1 MKKDEINRLFV
12 ANKPSFI
19 SSNHYLNKIKRK
31 YNTKKAGFSGTL
43 DPFANGTL
51 IIGLGKYTRLFQF
64 LAKAPKVYQAT
75 LFLGAVSN
83 TFDLEGITKIDTT
96 LKQDTNK
103 ITKIFEDLQGTIEYI
118 PPKYSAKKINGI
130 RAYTL
135 ARQNKDFDLKK
146 ITSTI
151 YELKLLNYTH
161 PFLSFEAKVSE
172 GTYIRSI
179 GQMIVEKLGI
189 NGSLSYLKRLNG
201 GAFFYKD
208 EKSLN
213 PLKYLNIEEN
223 FFLDDVNII
232 DLGQKIDTAQFK
244 NKNNGQYYV
253 CIKDYFSIIEINK
266 NNVKYLINKIPL
278 GEHF

>member
-12 ANKPSFI
+12 VNKPSFI

-75 LFLGAVSN
+75 LFLGVVSD
-83 TFDLEGITKIDTT
+83 TFDLEGITKIDTI

-103 ITKIFEDLQGTIEYI
+103 ITKIFEELQGAIEYI

-189 NGSLSYLKRLNG
+189 NGSLSYLKRLNE
-201 GAFFYKD
+201 GAFFYKN
-208 EKSLN
+208 EKSQKLH
-213 PLKYLNIEEN
+213 YVITG
-223 FFLDDVNII
+223 
-232 DLGQKIDTAQFK
+232 DLQG
-244 NKNNGQYYV
+244 NG
-253 CIKDYFSIIEINK
+253 
-266 NNVKYLINKIPL
+266 
-278 GEHF
+278 

>member
-12 ANKPSFI
+12 VNKPSFI

-75 LFLGAVSN
+75 LFLGAVSD

-96 LKQDTNK
+96 LQQDTNK

-179 GQMIVEKLGI
+179 GQMIVKKLGI
-189 NGSLSYLKRLNG
+189 NGSLSYLKRLNE

-232 DLGQKIDTAQFK
+232 DLGQKIDTTQFK

-266 NNVKYLINKIPL
+266 NNVKYIINKIPL